1 VVWSDHP
8 EREQFLDEDFQTD
21 PQVSRPIPEPAERI
35 AGRYVIDRLIARGGM
50 AMVYLA
56 EHAELRRNV
65 ALKIL
70 KPPEGADGFDFEERF
85 RTEARALAA
94 LSHPNIVTLHD
105 FGQIEGG
112 RYFLAMEYL
121 DGRRLTDL
129 LREGPMEAERAIRLM
144 LQVAVALRYAHA
156 KGVVHRDLKPSNLVV
171 NTNEDGAEHIKVVD
185 FGLAKVR
192 GIDEHDQSGFI
203 LGSPQCMSPE
213 QVMEAEVDGRTDV
226 YAIGVLLF
234 RMITGRYPFAE
245 ADGAATMLAHVEK
258 PVPTFYSMAPEV
270 VVPAGLEEI
279 VRHCLAKRPV
289 DRYPDMTSL
298 ITALTEIV
306 EISDSFMA
314 ASGLT
319 MSTIRRSATS
329 LPREPVPAPTR
340 SIPGTWVIGA
350 VAAAL
355 VVVIGAWIALNA
367 GGAAPDSTPPLPNI
381 VAGQGTVG
389 APAAAPAP
397 QVVAPAAAP
406 VEPPKPVQV
415 AKPAE
420 PKPASKPR
428 RAAPPKPAP
437 KPAAKPEAKPAPKPT
452 TAPDGY
458 KGLPENF

>member
-1 VVWSDHP
+1 M
-8 EREQFLDEDFQTD
+8 DEDFQTD

-129 LREGPMEAERAIRLM
+129 LREGPIEAERAIRLM
-144 LQVAVALRYAHA
+144 LQVAVALRYAHG

-171 NTNEDGAEHIKVVD
+171 KSNEDGAEQIKVVD

-192 GIDEHDQSGFI
+192 GIDEQDQSGFI

-213 QVMEAEVDGRTDV
+213 QVLEAEIDGRTDI

-258 PVPTFYSMAPEV
+258 PVPTFYSMAPDV

-289 DRYPDMTSL
+289 DRWPDMTSL

-306 EISDSFMA
+306 EISDSFLA

-319 MSTIRRSATS
+319 MSTIRRAAVA
-329 LPREPVPAPTR
+329 LPRDPAPAR
-340 SIPGTWVIGA
+340 SVPTSWIAGG
-350 VAAAL
+350 AAAL
-355 VVVIGAWIALNA
+355 VVVALGAWVATRTA
-367 GGAAPDSTPPLPNI
+367 SAPVDTAPPLPDI
-381 VAGQGTVG
+381 VAGQSALV
-389 APAAAPAP
+389 APTPTSASASASAPMADAAPAK
-397 QVVAPAAAP
+397 P
-406 VEPPKPVQV
+406 VE
-415 AKPAE
+415 A
-420 PKPASKPR
+420 
-428 RAAPPKPAP
+428 
-437 KPAAKPEAKPAPKPT
+437 AKPAPKPT
-452 TAPDGY
+452 PTSPAVKPRRAAAPKPAAVPKPTPKPAPATAPDGY
-458 KGLPENF
+458 KCLPENF

>member
-1 VVWSDHP
+1 
-8 EREQFLDEDFQTD
+8 LDEDFQTD

-171 NTNEDGAEHIKVVD
+171 NTNEDGADHIKVVD

-192 GIDEHDQSGFI
+192 GIDEQDQSGFI

-213 QVMEAEVDGRTDV
+213 QVMESEIDGRTDV

-279 VRHCLAKRPV
+279 VRHCLAKRPI

-319 MSTIRRSATS
+319 MSTIRKSTTS
-329 LPREPVPAPTR
+329 LPREPAPTR
-340 SIPGTWVIGA
+340 AAPPTWVIGA
-350 VAAAL
+350 VAGAL
-355 VVVIGAWIALNA
+355 VVGIFAWLALNS
-367 GGAAPDSTPPLPNI
+367 GGPPVDSSPQLPDI
-381 VAGQGTVG
+381 VAGQSAIGTPPA
-389 APAAAPAP
+389 APTAALAPSAAAPAAVDAAKP
-397 QVVAPAAAP
+397 VQEAKPAAA
-406 VEPPKPVQV
+406 
-415 AKPAE
+415 
-420 PKPASKPR
+420 KPASKPHKT
-428 RAAPPKPAP
+428 AAP
-437 KPAAKPEAKPAPKPT
+437 KPAAKPSPKPAAKP
-452 TAPDGY
+452 APDGY
-458 KGLPENF
+458 KGLPEF